1 MNRKQMDDEPATKG
15 QEMKIKGFRIKPANA
30 SACARLWRFYGTRET
45 VRDDAGHERPHP
57 NRWELV
63 REVRAETDGDYYALP
78 DFDLPRT
85 EPGRWRF
92 YNPVMVD
99 AERRETWHADNENVL
114 PRAAVNAL
122 GGEVDIAGLLLYNL
136 ELKGVIAPGQLCD

>member
-1 MNRKQMDDEPATKG
+1 
-15 QEMKIKGFRIKPANA
+15 MKIKGFTIKPADP

-45 VRDDAGHERPHP
+45 VKGDDGRERPHP

-63 REVRAETDGDYYALP
+63 REVRAETEGEYYTLP

-99 AERRETWHADNENVL
+99 AEGRETWHADNEIVL
-114 PRAAVNAL
+114 PRAAANAL
-122 GGEVDIAGLLLYNL
+122 GGDVDIARLLLYNL
-136 ELKGVIAPGQLCD
+136 ELKGSIAPGQLHD